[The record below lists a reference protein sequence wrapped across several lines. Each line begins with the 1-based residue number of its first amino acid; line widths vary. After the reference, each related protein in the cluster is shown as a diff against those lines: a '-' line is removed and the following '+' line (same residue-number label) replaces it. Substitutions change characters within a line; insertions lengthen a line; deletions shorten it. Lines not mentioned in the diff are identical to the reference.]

1 MSDELYTRRS
11 VKQVAQI
18 IFDSSIRTGVNILKI
33 AENLTSAYLLKS
45 AVHHNNSAEEY
56 IFEGLHRAIEHGI
69 KSVEGCA
76 MVKNTFQYDWLL
88 GGDRLSLKNISE
100 VVEVVDGLR
109 YLRFCY
115 TLGGVKYPMVAIP
128 SEDKSRLFVMV
139 AENERI

>member
-1 MSDELYTRRS
+1 MTDELNTKEA
-11 VKQVAQI
+11 VKQAAQSI
-18 IFDSSIRTGVNILKI
+18 LRSSVRTGINILKI
-33 AENLTSAYLLKS
+33 AENLTDAYLLKS

-56 IFEGLHRAIEHGI
+56 IFEGLHRAIEHAI

-76 MVKNTFQYDWLL
+76 TVKNTFQYDWLL
-88 GGDRLSLKNISE
+88 GGDKPSLKNISE

-115 TLGGVKYPMVAIP
+115 TLDDVKYPMVATP

-139 AENERI
+139 AENA